1 MSGSLIFTVHL
12 RIFLKW
18 FWSKTSVY
26 KQVRA
31 QHVDL
36 PNLNAFFFHFSE
48 ETKQKHC
55 VAVSQF
61 SRTYKLLHAQSCPSM
76 FDRDYQSNQ
85 QSVTVLLKNLLFIK
99 REFKKA
105 VSQVPTGFCE
115 VFLAVKWAN
124 RFFCC
129 SVFTVF
135 STRPAALH
143 RHCSIFSA
151 ERLKHRLCVVFLSG
165 FKSVKRRL

>member
-26 KQVRA
+26 KQVSA

-99 REFKKA
+99 REFNKSSLTGSYRFLWSFSRCKM
-105 VSQVPTGFCE
+105 SQQ
-115 VFLAVKWAN
+115 VFLLQRVY
-124 RFFCC
+124 RLQHTPCC
-129 SVFTVF
+129 SSQT
-135 STRPAALH
+135 LQH
-143 RHCSIFSA
+143 IFSWETQTQA
-151 ERLKHRLCVVFLSG
+151 LCCFPLW
-165 FKSVKRRL
+165 F